1 MIALGPIIFGLILG
15 LIIGSQIKL
24 NGIGVKFTLASFVVI
39 LIAGFIFAWEI
50 GNYFVDPKDLPFSTA
65 FLSALIGIF
74 VGKLLFARSK

>member
-1 MIALGPIIFGLILG
+1 MISLGPIIFGLIFG

-24 NGIGVKFTLASFVVI
+24 NVSDAKFTLASFVVI
-39 LIAGFIFAWEI
+39 LIAGIIAAWQL
-50 GNYFVDPKDLPFSTA
+50 GNFPF